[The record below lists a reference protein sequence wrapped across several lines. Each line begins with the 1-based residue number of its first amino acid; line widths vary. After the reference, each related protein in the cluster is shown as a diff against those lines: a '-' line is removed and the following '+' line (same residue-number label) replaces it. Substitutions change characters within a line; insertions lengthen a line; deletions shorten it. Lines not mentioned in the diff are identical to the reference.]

1 MNWLWQIFDPATISA
16 FFTQFQAEMQQPAF
30 WVALGKIMW
39 INILLSG
46 DNALVIAMACRGLPP
61 RQRFWGMI
69 LGAGV
74 AVLLRI
80 IFTGIVVTLMAL
92 PFLKLVGGLALLV
105 IAAKLLVPEHEGE
118 GGVDAAAHLWAAVQI
133 VAIADIV
140 MSLDNVIAVAAAANG
155 SIPLLVIGL
164 AISVPLIVAGAAL
177 IMALLTRLP
186 ALVWAGAGLLGWV
199 AGEVMAT
206 DPALQPS
213 LHAFFNG
220 PVGVGLDGSAQIDR
234 HGTAVRQWR
243 PWRRGRAGDTRHHR
257 GACRGI
263 DLAQAQAAG
272 RRAFRQ
278 SGVTRPIPF
287 QAATR
292 APARDR
298 APSRDHAGNIWQVM
312 PAARSTPDSGRNV
325 AKSLVFAS
333 RVYFTER
340 FELRKIMQ
348 LCPRDRHIA
357 LKRLPVAVL
366 PPRRIGSRSF

>member
-61 RQRFWGMI
+61 RQRFWGMV

-74 AVLLRI
+74 AVFLRI
-80 IFTGIVVTLMAL
+80 IFTGIVVTLMGL

-105 IAAKLLVPEHEGE
+105 IAAKLLVPEDEGE
-118 GGVDAAAHLWAAVQI
+118 GDVHAAAHLWAAVQI

-155 SIPLLVIGL
+155 SIPLLVLGL

-186 ALVWAGAGLLGWV
+186 ALVWAGAGLLGWI

-206 DPALQPS
+206 DPAVQPS

-220 PVGVGLDGSAQIDR
+220 PVGVGLDGILKSLGMAPQFANGGHGGEVILRNAR
-234 HGTAVRQWR
+234 H
-243 PWRRGRAGDTRHHR
+243 RRRAR
-257 GACRGI
+257 RGI

-272 RRAFRQ
+272 RRALRHGIGIRFSTQWRC
-278 SGVTRPIPF
+278 G
-287 QAATR
+287 R
-292 APARDR
+292 ARSRGADDARDSEAEVSGERRSLR
-298 APSRDHAGNIWQVM
+298 ALEQPHRQWEL
-312 PAARSTPDSGRNV
+312 NV
-325 AKSLVFAS
+325 AIAAFVTIDEVLQEK
-333 RVYFTER
+333 
-340 FELRKIMQ
+340 
-348 LCPRDRHIA
+348 RD
-357 LKRLPVAVL
+357 VAKL
-366 PPRRIGSRSF
+366 